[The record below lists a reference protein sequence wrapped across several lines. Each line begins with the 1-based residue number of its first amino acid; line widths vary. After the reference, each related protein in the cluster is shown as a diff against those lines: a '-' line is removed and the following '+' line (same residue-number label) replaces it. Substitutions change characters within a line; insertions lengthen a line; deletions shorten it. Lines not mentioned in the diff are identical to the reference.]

1 MSLYSLMIAIDNKE
15 VDKSQSLLFYLIE
28 QYSKDNKENIFNDH
42 YFISTMRAMFKRN
55 LVVPLFI
62 QFIEG
67 FSLSPLDIYSIL
79 LLVAD
84 KVTNEHFNMLFDRY
98 GVTYSTLFPDRI
110 NKDLS
115 FLTFLKQ
122 NNNFYSSLKRYGFLD
137 FNIQND
143 SKFIYRLSQ
152 TIISSLHNKEY
163 LSYFYEECGLSFL
176 KIYHKIFIQCSREQ
190 DIEEYKEF
198 LFSLG
203 RLDKQ
208 ILFKDTKDIIDKENL
223 SRDIESSTIGQK
235 DRVISIMNYL
245 ENIILNKRLNHGLQ
259 LHKKENVKKHKI

>member
-1 MSLYSLMIAIDNKE
+1 MSLHSLMIAIDDKE
-15 VDKSQSLLFYLIE
+15 VDKSQSLLFDLIE

-55 LVVPLFI
+55 LVDPFFI

-67 FSLSPLDIYSIL
+67 FSLSPLEIYSIL

-84 KVTNEHFNMLFDRY
+84 KVTTEHFNMLFDRY
-98 GVTYSTLFPDRI
+98 GVTYSTLFPDST

-115 FLTFLKQ
+115 FLTFLQ
-122 NNNFYSSLKRYGFLD
+122 NNNFYFSLKRYGFLD

-143 SKFIYRLSQ
+143 SQFIYKLSQ
-152 TIISSLHNKEY
+152 TIISSPHNKEY
-163 LSYFYEECGLSFL
+163 LSYFHKECGLSFL
-176 KIYHKIFIQCSREQ
+176 RIYHKIFIQCGQEQ

-208 ILFKDTKDIIDKENL
+208 ILLKDTKDIIDKENL
-223 SRDIESSTIGQK
+223 SKDIESSTIEQK
-235 DRVISIMNYL
+235 ERTISIKGYL